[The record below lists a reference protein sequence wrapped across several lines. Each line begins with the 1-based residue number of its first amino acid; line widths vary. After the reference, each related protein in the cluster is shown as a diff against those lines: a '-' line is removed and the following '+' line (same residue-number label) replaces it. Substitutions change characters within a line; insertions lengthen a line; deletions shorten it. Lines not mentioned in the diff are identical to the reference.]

1 MQIYIPEMH
10 ELSGTTLSIGDMVS
24 LGIDGIKSLLVWSC
38 YATRSIVMFCVDS
51 VFPPVIVF
59 FDQENHVQVNEEPL
73 PASGQNSDM

>member
-1 MQIYIPEMH
+1 MH

-51 VFPPVIVF
+51 VVPPVIVF
-59 FDQENHVQVNEEPL
+59 FD
-73 PASGQNSDM
+73 